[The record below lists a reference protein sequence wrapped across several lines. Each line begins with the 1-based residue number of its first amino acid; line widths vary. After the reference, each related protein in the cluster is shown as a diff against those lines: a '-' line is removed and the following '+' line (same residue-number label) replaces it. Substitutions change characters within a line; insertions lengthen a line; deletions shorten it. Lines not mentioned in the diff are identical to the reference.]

1 MLIEFHPWTLPLD
14 SYPNQFCR
22 VHHWSDKHELRHRRR
37 HLPTWYWIRSK
48 ATIIHKYRVTARARH
63 PQTERSRQASMHVP
77 PPHHH
82 SLNLFYCMLRHAQAY
97 NFKHGRTFGTSR
109 RRGEDAASRECCT
122 SRAQLA
128 RLMLL
133 ADPHSF
139 WSLQLFLTV
148 SPLFLCLPS
157 PRAQQA
163 FWGSISY

>member
-1 MLIEFHPWTLPLD
+1 MLIEFHPWALPLD

-22 VHHWSDKHELRHRRR
+22 VRHWSDKHELRHRCR

-63 PQTERSRQASMHVP
+63 PQTERGWRASVHVSPRSSTLWIFPTACWDMHKLTILNTAK
-77 PPHHH
+77 H
-82 SLNLFYCMLRHAQAY
+82 SGLL
-97 NFKHGRTFGTSR
+97 R
-109 RRGEDAASRECCT
+109 RRREDSESCECCT

-128 RLMLL
+128 RLMLS

-139 WSLQLFLTV
+139 WSLLTV
-148 SPLFLCLPS
+148 SPLVPCPPS

>member
-22 VHHWSDKHELRHRRR
+22 VRHWSDKHELRHRRR
-37 HLPTWYWIRSK
+37 RLPTWYWIRSK
-48 ATIIHKYRVTARARH
+48 ATIIHKYRVTAQARH
-63 PQTERSRQASMHVP
+63 PQTERSRRASVHVP
-77 PPHHH
+77 PTPYF
-82 SLNLFYCMLRHAQAY
+82 LNLFYCMLRHARAY
-97 NFKHGRTFGTSR
+97 NFKHGQTFGTSR
-109 RRGEDAASRECCT
+109 RRREGCECCT

-128 RLMLL
+128 RLMLS

-148 SPLFLCLPS
+148 SPFFPCPPS